1 MSWIQRLTAS
11 LRGRK
16 LEEDLD
22 KELAFH
28 LDMRV
33 REKAAAGVAPEEAR
47 RAVLRRFGSVARTKE
62 ASRDQSTL
70 AWLAALRQDLRYALR
85 NLRKHPG
92 FAAAGAVCLAMG
104 IGANTAVFSF
114 VNAFLFQPM
123 PAGVV
128 HVGHASGNPISFPE
142 FQDWRRLNRVFDR
155 TFAFSPGERFTV
167 GRGAASEHALGEIV
181 TGDYFQMLHIVPFAG
196 RLLAPDDDLRPLAV
210 IGFQLW
216 RRRFHA
222 DPAIAGST
230 PLNRDS
236 PRYSGDIDIFHAR
249 EERAAITAEQD
260 RALFADHGYDLQ
272 WIRRE
277 PAIHTVTGA
286 CRIGGRHGVDGRA
299 HGILDQ
305 PALRS
310 VARRSVD
317 HDRGSGGL
325 AGGGPGG
332 HGETGA
338 ECRGGGSHG
347 GVAGRIVRV
356 GIDVGSVWR

>member
-62 ASRDQSTL
+62 ACRDQSTL

-85 NLRKHPG
+85 NLPKHPG

-128 HVGHASGNPISFPE
+128 HVGHASGNPISYPE

-181 TGDYFQMLHIVPFAG
+181 TGDYFQMLHVVP
-196 RLLAPDDDLRPLAV
+196 
-210 IGFQLW
+210 
-216 RRRFHA
+216 
-222 DPAIAGST
+222 S
-230 PLNRDS
+230 
-236 PRYSGDIDIFHAR
+236 
-249 EERAAITAEQD
+249 RAACSRPMTICARSPSSDFNYGAAAFTPTP
-260 RALFADHGYDLQ
+260 RL
-272 WIRRE
+272 
-277 PAIHTVTGA
+277 PA
-286 CRIGGRHGVDGRA
+286 
-299 HGILDQ
+299 
-305 PALRS
+305 
-310 VARRSVD
+310 ARRS
-317 HDRGSGGL
+317 
-325 AGGGPGG
+325 
-332 HGETGA
+332 
-338 ECRGGGSHG
+338 
-347 GVAGRIVRV
+347 I
-356 GIDVGSVWR
+356 GIPRATPATLIFSMTARSA